1 MDEIKDFNET
11 KKFLEEFEGKKEVLS
26 SVELSP
32 FQSDIQFKE
41 ENYYELLKKIGFK
54 KEEVMEVPRVIQKEE
69 THTFENL
76 KNLTSLLVAFRFI
89 LSKILS
95 DFFTSIVKKGSELRI
110 SLTLLPLK
118 TVGVKKQLVLVNLP
132 INEQIHELEQIIF
145 GLINGE
151 FNKEEKEIIKKEVE
165 GLWIYIQ
172 KNKIDLTT
180 LNEVERAEIE
190 TRNNALERARRLLM
204 GEE

>member
-54 KEEVMEVPRVIQKEE
+54 KEEAMEVPRVIQKEE
-69 THTFENL
+69 IHTFENL

>member
-54 KEEVMEVPRVIQKEE
+54 KEEAMEVPRVIQKEE